1 MGFFLIIRGS
11 FENVKLE
18 LSAVKQGVYM
28 LVEVFLMLG
37 VLIPIVRGE
46 QPA

>member
-1 MGFFLIIRGS
+1 MGFFIIILGS
-11 FENVKLE
+11 YENVKLE
-18 LSAVKQGVYM
+18 LAAVKQGVYM

-37 VLIPIVRGE
+37 VLIPIVLGN